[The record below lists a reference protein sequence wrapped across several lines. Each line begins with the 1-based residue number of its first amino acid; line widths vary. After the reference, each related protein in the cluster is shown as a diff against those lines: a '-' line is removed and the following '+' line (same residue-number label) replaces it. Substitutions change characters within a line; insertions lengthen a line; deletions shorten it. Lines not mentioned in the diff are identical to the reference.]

1 MSPRDMG
8 WKRRPSHWMVC
19 LPKPKQGSVVIKSET
34 APGSSA
40 ALAPEDFYLD
50 GPLLVFTEAYHRKR
64 GYCCGSA
71 CRHCPYGWSA
81 VPQAG
86 TAVRK
91 AQS

>member
-1 MSPRDMG
+1 MI
-8 WKRRPSHWMVC
+8 C
-19 LPKPKQGSVVIKSET
+19 LPKQKRGSAVIKSET

-64 GYCCGSA
+64 GYCCGS
-71 CRHCPYGWSA
+71 WSA

-86 TAVRK
+86 TAVGK
-91 AQS
+91 ARSWRFAA